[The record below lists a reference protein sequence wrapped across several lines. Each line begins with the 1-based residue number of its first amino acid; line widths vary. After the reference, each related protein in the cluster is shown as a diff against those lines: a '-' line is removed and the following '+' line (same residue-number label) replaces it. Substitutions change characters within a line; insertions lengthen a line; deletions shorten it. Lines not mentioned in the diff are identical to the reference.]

1 MEQLQHAIRLSDFP
15 LWRSKSASSP
25 FRYPGGKGFLTGF
38 LSSEVEKLSIG
49 ERHYVEAF
57 AGGAG
62 AAINMLQAGLVQK
75 VHLNDI
81 DLRVYSAWVALT
93 QENDRFV
100 EAIRCMPVDVETWR
114 KAKANVDNPGVE
126 YSFELG
132 LATFFVNRTSRAG
145 IVVGSGP
152 IGGYEQAGAWK
163 IDARFYR
170 ETMLRRIRWIGE
182 NSDRITVSRKPA
194 VDFLKNCSETTPDE
208 RTLYFIDP
216 PYVQIGSRLY
226 YDGMVD
232 GGHEDLANFMKKG
245 SLKHWVMTYDDHVEV
260 RRLYREFKIRSLEV
274 SYSLGRTRKENE
286 VVISN

>member
-1 MEQLQHAIRLSDFP
+1 MEQVQHAIRLSDFP
-15 LWRSKSASSP
+15 RWRSKAASSP

-38 LSSEVEKLSIG
+38 LSSEVEKLSKG
-49 ERHYVEAF
+49 ERHYAEPF

-62 AAINMLQAGLVQK
+62 AAVNLLQSGSVQHA
-75 VHLNDI
+75 HLNDL
-81 DLRVYSAWVALT
+81 DLRVYSAWLAMT
-93 QENDRFV
+93 RENDRFAD
-100 EAIRCMPVDVETWR
+100 AIHRMPVNLDSWHEA
-114 KAKANVDNPGVE
+114 KAKVDDPGKE

-132 LATFFVNRTSRAG
+132 LATFFINRTSRAG

-152 IGGYEQAGAWK
+152 IGGYQQAGSWK

-170 ETMLRRIRWIGE
+170 DTMLRRIRWIGE
-182 NSDRITVSRKPA
+182 NSHRITVSRKPA
-194 VDFLKNCSETTPDE
+194 VDFLRNCLKATPDDS
-208 RTLYFIDP
+208 TFYFIDP

-232 GGHEDLANFMKKG
+232 GGHEELAGFIKEG
-245 SLKHWVMTYDDHVEV
+245 SLKHWVMTYDDHVDI
-260 RRLYREFKIRSLEV
+260 RRLYQGFKFRSLQV